1 MTDNCPV
8 RAWVLTLLLAA
19 VCSAAIAQTQASA
32 ATTPA
37 TQPAI
42 NKSPDCTPQS
52 QLDVSKIKQQI
63 VLIGE
68 VHGTKELPEYVSGLV
83 CSLLKDGRSVILAV
97 ERFAEEQE
105 PLQRYIESEGNA
117 ADRAALLGVHMWA
130 SRSQDGRSSEA
141 MFALVE
147 DIRKLRKGGQR
158 VGILAMQHLDNLKVP
173 MTKAERAPLTLADN
187 IIHSRIND
195 RGMADSLMSSAVQFR
210 NYTLVALAGFRHTST
225 KKGSSRDADYLPMG
239 HVISSM
245 APTYIVSVRHGG
257 GEFWG
262 GGSSYR
268 VMQIESPQFFGE
280 DDKVDAVITIP
291 KFTASPSANPS
302 AAALAKS
309 PPVDD

>member
-1 MTDNCPV
+1 MANNCPV
-8 RAWVLTLLLAA
+8 RAWVLTLLLA
-19 VCSAAIAQTQASA
+19 VVGSAALAQTQASV

-37 TQPAI
+37 TQPTTG
-42 NKSPDCTPQS
+42 KPPDCTPQT

-63 VLIGE
+63 VLVGE
-68 VHGTKELPEYVSGLV
+68 VHGTKEMPEFTSGLV

-105 PLQRYIESEGNA
+105 HLQRYIESEGTA
-117 ADRAALLGVHMWA
+117 ADRSALLGVHMWA
-130 SRSQDGRSSEA
+130 SRWQDGRSSEA

-147 DIRKLRKGGQR
+147 DIRRLRKSGQR

-173 MTKAERAPLTLADN
+173 MTKAERAPLTVADS
-187 IIHSRIND
+187 IIYSRIND
-195 RGMADSLMSSAVQFR
+195 RGMADSLMSAAVQFR

-268 VMQIESPQFFGE
+268 VMQLQSTQFFE
-280 DDKVDAVITIP
+280 ENDKVDAVITIP
-291 KFTASPSANPS
+291 KFTASPSANPA
-302 AAALAKS
+302 AAALAFS
-309 PPVDD
+309 PPLDD